1 MNTSQLLEMDDNKI
15 EYFTKK
21 LNSLKVKEATFVS
34 LGKKIPTYLEMDI
47 RLTEIALKQLN
58 DKS

>member
-1 MNTSQLLEMDDNKI
+1 MNDEKI

-21 LNSLKVKEATFVS
+21 LNSLKIKEANFVS

-58 DKS
+58 QS